1 MNDEQQT
8 ELERLNRVLA
18 VAKKNGNQLFIQ
30 NIEREIAAIQ
40 RGDCSPSLR
49 STSQNQNANRSRA
62 EKSSSSTGR
71 AQ

>member
-1 MNDEQQT
+1 MRIRLIGQNMNDEQQT

-40 RGDCSPSLR
+40 RGDCSPLIEEYLTESER
-49 STSQNQNANRSRA
+49 ESIKR
-62 EKSSSSTGR
+62 
-71 AQ
+71 